1 MRIPY
6 KKLFGFVSVAGLLP
20 VVDRYNNGLVP
31 SVNFGI
37 VSGFNSWVG
46 NNTNQP
52 IAAVTSNYF
61 TVLVCV
67 SQYNSPAKVFIVSV
81 GSDKTPN
88 STVIS
93 GSGSGIS
100 FSVVDG
106 SLCISGAYD
115 KNVAV
120 VILKG

>member
-1 MRIPY
+1 M
-6 KKLFGFVSVAGLLP
+6 AGLLP
-20 VVDRYNNGLVP
+20 VVGRYNNGLVP
-31 SVNFGI
+31 SVNYGL

-52 IAAVTSNYF
+52 IAAVISNYF

-67 SQYNSPAKVFIVSV
+67 SQYNTAAMVFIVSV
-81 GSDKTPN
+81 GSDKVAN
-88 STVIS
+88 ASVIS
-93 GSGSGIS
+93 GSGSSIS
-100 FSVVDG
+100 FSVVEG

-115 KNVAV
+115 KNVSV

>member
-1 MRIPY
+1 MAF
-6 KKLFGFVSVAGLLP
+6 KSVAGLLP

-31 SVNFGI
+31 SVNYGI

-67 SQYNSPAKVFIVSV
+67 SQYNTAAKVFIVSV
-81 GSDKTPN
+81 GSDKVAN
-88 STVIS
+88 ASVIS

-100 FSVVDG
+100 FSVVEG

-115 KNVAV
+115 KNVSV